1 MKGESFMRN
10 YLQKLFTFFI
20 VLMFGFNVQTLAQTG
35 QLAGKVTDAQT
46 GDYLPSANLMLE
58 ETSIGGA
65 SNLQGDFRIVNIPVG
80 DYTLIVRFIGY
91 TDYKTDI
98 VISPGSTTK
107 IDVALKAAY
116 VEMGTVVVE
125 GMRQGQVKAL
135 AMQKES
141 NNIKN
146 VVSREQM
153 ENFPDINTAEVL
165 QRLPG
170 VHIDRSQGDG
180 RYVLIR
186 GTNPAL
192 STVTVNGEAL
202 ASTRNQER
210 YTQLDIV
217 GSNQMAMIE
226 VIKAI
231 TPDMDANSIGGS
243 VNIKTRSAFDYPGRK
258 ADVTLGSGYANLDE
272 AINWQGKF
280 SYSDRISDQLGFTI
294 TANYDKK
301 TRSADDNEYEWDEI
315 ETETGVTIPYGFIDA
330 NLMDYKLTKDRYGVG
345 GGLEFRLN
353 NENRFFA
360 NMMYN
365 KYVDVNVR
373 NRMRIRVDKGDYLND
388 EGTLTEKSRFI
399 REVTGRTENLIQ
411 THYTLGGEHLFGNIK
426 FDWLGSY
433 SYGEESHPNQLDSEW
448 ALDEKANLQIDLSDP
463 EIFRWTVLNLDENYE
478 KTAANYELD
487 GIDYR
492 ETFSSSTHKS
502 FSANLEIPYT
512 LGSISSKAKFGIKY
526 STVDKDR
533 SDNRYSYSW
542 EGAGDPNLGDYLS
555 DRTRPDYFNDNYN
568 FGEMGDW
575 DKIDAW
581 FNAYKD
587 QADGFIGE
595 RNYEDSDAASYV
607 VAEDIMAY
615 YAMTDINFGSLSL
628 VGGFRHEF
636 TSNEFEGHNLVFD
649 SNGDFASLEETN
661 ESRDYNKIFPMIHL
675 LYNFSDNTQLR
686 FAFTQSMSRPNFWDL
701 APHYS
706 IDHKRERIR
715 SGNSDLQPTTSNNID
730 IMGEHYLQGIGVVSA
745 GFFYKDLK
753 NIIFETTRDLES
765 GANIGYEL
773 ERPENGGDATL
784 YGIELNWQQELTF
797 LPGFLSGFGVYLN
810 YTHTWSNADL
820 LGRDGV
826 IPGQAGDVAN
836 ISLAYQG
843 GGFMA
848 RLSYNY
854 QGEYINEVG
863 KDEGHDI
870 YTKSHGQLDF
880 TATQDIFSGLK
891 LFIEGINLTN
901 APKFEFLGESSRPT
915 QVEYYSW
922 WLNFGCRYSL

>member
-1 MKGESFMRN
+1 MRER
-10 YLQKLFTFFI
+10 LQQLIIIMFVI
-20 VLMFGFNVQTLAQTG
+20 VLSGAFTQTYAQTG
-35 QLAGKVTDAQT
+35 QIAGTITDAQT
-46 GDYLPSANLMLE
+46 GDYLPSANVMLE
-58 ETSIGGA
+58 GTNIGGA
-65 SNLQGDFRIVNIPVG
+65 SDLQGYFRIVNIPAG
-80 DYTLIVRFIGY
+80 NYTLVVKFLGY
-91 TDYKTDI
+91 TEYKTDI
-98 VISPGSTTK
+98 VVSSGSTTK
-107 IDVALKAAY
+107 IDVKLTAAY

-141 NNIKN
+141 NTIEN
-146 VVSREQM
+146 VISREQM
-153 ENFPDINTAEVL
+153 ENFPDVNTAEVL

-202 ASTRNQER
+202 ASTRNEER

-217 GSNQMAMIE
+217 GSNQMAMIQ
-226 VIKAI
+226 VIKAL

-243 VNIKTRSAFDYPGRK
+243 VNIVTRSAFDYPGMK
-258 ADVTLGSGYANLDE
+258 ANATLGSGYANLDDE
-272 AINWQGKF
+272 INWQGKF
-280 SYSDRISDQLGFTI
+280 SYNDRLSDQFGISI
-294 TANYDKK
+294 TANYDRK

-315 ETETGVTIPYGFIDA
+315 DTETGVTIPYGFIDA
-330 NLMDYKLTKDRYGVG
+330 NLMDYKLVKDRYGVG
-345 GGLEFRLN
+345 GGLEFRLDN
-353 NENRFFA
+353 NNRFYT

-365 KYVDVNVR
+365 KYVDVNTR

-411 THYTLGGEHLFGNIK
+411 THYTLGGEHLFGSVK

-433 SYGEESHPNQLDSEW
+433 SYGEENHPDQLDSEW

-463 EIFRWTVLNLDENYE
+463 EIFRWTVLNLDNGYE
-478 KTAANYELD
+478 KTAANYEFD

-492 ETFSSSTHKS
+492 ETFSSSTFKS
-502 FSANLEIPYT
+502 VAANLEFPYM
-512 LGSISSKAKFGIKY
+512 LGSASAKAKFGVKY
-526 STVDKDR
+526 TANDKDR

-542 EGAGDPNLGDYLS
+542 EGAGDPTLGEYVS
-555 DRTRPDYFNDNYN
+555 DRTRPDYFNDNYD
-568 FGEMGDW
+568 FGELGDW

-581 FNAYKD
+581 FNQYKD
-587 QADGFIGE
+587 QADGFEGE

-607 VAEDIMAY
+607 VGEDVMAY
-615 YAMTDINFGSLSL
+615 YAMTDISFGDFSVLA
-628 VGGFRHEF
+628 GFRHEF
-636 TSNEFEGHNLVFD
+636 TSNDLQGHKLVFD
-649 SNGDFASLEETN
+649 SNGDFASLEEVDM
-661 ESRDYNKIFPMIHL
+661 SKDYNKVFPMIHL
-675 LYNFSDNTQLR
+675 LYNFADNTQLR
-686 FAFTQSMSRPNFWDL
+686 FAFTQSMSRPNYWDL
-701 APHYS
+701 APHYTLDP
-706 IDHKRERIR
+706 DHERIR
-715 SGNSDLQPTTSNNID
+715 SGNSDLEPTTANNID
-730 IMGEHYLQGIGVVSA
+730 LMAEHYFQGIGIASA

-753 NIIFETTRDLES
+753 NIIFETTRILDS

-797 LPGFLSGFGVYLN
+797 LPGFLSGFGVYFN

-820 LGRDGV
+820 LGRDGY

-836 ISLAYQG
+836 ISLGYEG

-870 YTKSHGQLDF
+870 YTRSHNQLDF
-880 TATQDIFSGLK
+880 TATQDIFTGFK
-891 LFIEGINLTN
+891 LFFEAINLLN
-901 APKFEFLGESSRPT
+901 APKFEYLGIEDRPT

-922 WLNFGCRYSL
+922 WCNFGIKYSL